1 MIGVTLDRSF
11 SLSGVKNIRMP
22 EELYITVPINKK
34 KGDLIEKP
42 RKKNDEL
49 LKGAFEE
56 NFPDFLRFVYP
67 DADQVLDFSKGIEFM
82 DKELHAIIPHRERKK
97 DKRVADLLAKLYLKD
112 GTEKWV
118 LLNVEIEGG
127 NDPEFAYRLYQY
139 NYRIRDRYKKSVAAI
154 AVFTGDEQQDRPT
167 EYRDHLLGT
176 ALSFKY
182 LTYHVFD
189 HDERTLLAIQNPF
202 ALIALA
208 CQKALLEGKIPD
220 KELGDERLTI
230 AKALLNHNYS
240 HDRVI
245 GFMGFLKNFIF
256 INNNDINRIFD
267 QQIEILTG

>member
-1 MIGVTLDRSF
+1 
-11 SLSGVKNIRMP
+11 MP